1 MADAPNPYASKPSER
16 LAAPPAASVP
26 QIEDPPT
33 DVLGI
38 LKRLGPGLIL
48 AGSIVGSGE
57 LIATTK
63 TGAAA
68 GFTLLWLVIIG
79 CVIKVFAQIEIGRY
93 TIVTGNTSM
102 NGLNEVPGPRLR
114 VNWIIWYWVV
124 LFFVSMGQL
133 GGIVGGVGQA
143 LAITFPLTTEGRMF
157 NRFASASVELAG
169 QEAILKSANSTEEAR
184 SEARIR
190 LPEIRA
196 RIDVVRAEYW
206 ALHPEVAEA
215 KNEKGE
221 PDWKARNPK
230 SKDEVYWA
238 FFTTVATSILLVIGR
253 YGFIQN
259 ATTFMVASFT
269 AMTVFAVFGLQAH
282 PSWRIHLSDVW
293 VGFSSIPEGQAL
305 FTALATFGII
315 GVGANELIAYP
326 YWCLEKGYARST
338 GPRDDTESW
347 GHRAQGWMR
356 VMRWDAWCSM
366 IVYTFATLAF
376 YLLGAAV
383 LNRQGLD
390 PAGDTMIHMLSAMY
404 VPVFGP
410 WTEGLFLFGAFA
422 VLYSTFFV
430 ATAGQARVAS
440 DVLQL
445 FGAIPTGPTTHRRW
459 VMYLSGFLPFLGFSI
474 FVAIP
479 KPETLVLAGGL
490 MQAIMLPFLAGAALF
505 FRYKRCDP
513 RIAPSKLWDVFLWA
527 SSVGL
532 LLAGVGAA
540 ISTLGVERIKSI
552 LKLLGLS

>member
-1 MADAPNPYASKPSER
+1 MADAPRSSFEPPPEGPR
-16 LAAPPAASVP
+16 AAPPATLVN

-33 DVLGI
+33 DMLGI
-38 LKRLGPGLIL
+38 FKRLGPGLIL

-63 TGAAA
+63 TGAKA
-68 GFTLLWLVIIG
+68 GFTLLWLIIIG

-114 VNWIIWYWVV
+114 VNWILWYWVV

-143 LAITFPLTTEGRMF
+143 LAITFPFTNEGKMF
-157 NRFASASVELAG
+157 NEFASASVDLASP
-169 QEAILKSANSTEEAR
+169 EAILKSNKATEAEKQA
-184 SEARIR
+184 AQLKIV
-190 LPEIRA
+190 EIRS
-196 RIDVVRAEYW
+196 RIEKVRSEYW
-206 ALHPEVAEA
+206 ALHPEAATALE
-215 KNEKGE
+215 EK
-221 PDWKARNPK
+221 DRNPK
-230 SKDEVYWA
+230 GKDVVIWA
-238 FFTTVATSILLVIGR
+238 FLTTVVTSVLLVIGR

-269 AMTVFAVFGLQAH
+269 AMTVFTVFGLQAQ
-282 PSWRIHLSDVW
+282 PNWAIHLEDLW
-293 VGFSSIPEGQAL
+293 VGFSTVPEGKAM

-338 GPRDDTESW
+338 GPLDNTPEW
-347 GHRAQGWMR
+347 GRRARGWMR

-366 IVYTFATLAF
+366 VVYTFATLSF

-390 PAGDTMIHMLSAMY
+390 PADDSMIHMLSAMY
-404 VPVFGP
+404 VPVFGA
-410 WTEGLFLFGAFA
+410 WTERLFLFGAFA

-445 FGAIPTGPTTHRRW
+445 FGAIPTGPDTHRRW
-459 VMYLSGFLPFLGFSI
+459 VGYLSGFLPFLGFGI
-474 FVAIP
+474 FAVWP
-479 KPETLVLAGGL
+479 KPQALVLAGGL
-490 MQAIMLPFLAGAALF
+490 MQAIMLPMLAGAALF

-513 RIAPSKLWDVFLWA
+513 RIEPTRLWDVMLWG

-532 LLAGVGAA
+532 LFAGIGAA
-540 ISTLGVERIKSI
+540 ISTLGIGK
-552 LKLLGLS
+552 